1 MSVTPNARAASSEA
15 PRVVLLGPQFHE
27 PTVGAVVRDL
37 GLKGRVATITAGWQE
52 WEAEDA
58 ALARDLAGRAMP
70 LRVYERAERVWEAD
84 PELRAEHTAMQADL
98 KALRGLYNQQ
108 LEPAAHAW
116 VQLLES
122 DAPEH
127 LLDPERNAALEAI
140 QRLDDRLLSRTAEIR
155 EAFEARLRPL
165 ERDAVAKERVQI
177 ASELAAASAVV
188 IEGGHIAVLLNR
200 LALFGVPDLLT
211 EKTVIGCAGGA
222 MALCRRVALYNDSP
236 AIGRGH
242 AEVCLSGLGLAPG
255 ILALPDASQRLRLD
269 DAARMRRLALRVAPD
284 VCALLDAG
292 ARLEWNGSVWT
303 GVGSTKVLADG
314 SLQQWERAA

>member
-1 MSVTPNARAASSEA
+1 VSVIGNEPAADSKS
-15 PRVVLLGPQFHE
+15 PRIVLLGPQFHE

-58 ALARDLAGRAMP
+58 ALVRDLSGAAVP
-70 LRVYERAERVWEAD
+70 LRLYERAERVWDAD
-84 PELRAEHTAMQADL
+84 PELLAGHKAMQADL
-98 KALRGLYNQQ
+98 RALRGLYNQQ
-108 LEPAAHAW
+108 LEPAAQAW
-116 VQLLES
+116 VELIES

-127 LLDPERNAALEAI
+127 LLAPERAAALEAI
-140 QRLDDRLLSRTAEIR
+140 QRLDDRLLSRTTETR
-155 EAFEARLRPL
+155 EAFYARLRPL

-177 ASELAAASAVV
+177 ASELATVSTVV

-211 EKTVIGCAGGA
+211 GKTVIGCAGGA

-269 DAARMRRLALRVAPD
+269 DAARMQRLALRVAPD

-292 ARLEWNGSVWT
+292 ARVEWDGSTWT
-303 GVGSTKVLADG
+303 GVGSSRVLADG
-314 SLQQWERAA
+314 SLQAWGRAA